1 MKKKI
6 QFKNISHIIA
16 QDYYANCLWYL
27 LYYKIFSSS
36 LVWCSSI
43 CPLLRSKKDLVIY
56 SEIRTISRPVLMT
69 RASFFIA
76 SGYVELWTTSKKYPH
91 TSILTTL
98 YHSLS
103 SSRCPQ
109 GRRSSLGGG
118 SSGVRRSISCLI
130 TPAPLSSI
138 LTIHPVDTI
147 HCIPI
152 ILIILLVV
160 PLVMELEEV

>member
-1 MKKKI
+1 MPMVLYTILFYITRHFIVLWYGALVLILQYSKIRSKPARPVIYISRASLFFRHRLLLLDIWIMTIKKI
-6 QFKNISHIIA
+6 S
-16 QDYYANCLWYL
+16 
-27 LYYKIFSSS
+27 
-36 LVWCSSI
+36 
-43 CPLLRSKKDLVIY
+43 
-56 SEIRTISRPVLMT
+56 
-69 RASFFIA
+69 
-76 SGYVELWTTSKKYPH
+76 H
-91 TSILTTL
+91 TSILITL
-98 YHSLS
+98 YYYIVS

-109 GRRSSLGGG
+109 GRRRSSLGGG
-118 SSGVRRSISCLI
+118 SGVRRSISCLI